1 MLKGV
6 MGMDAQTVFLSRL
19 IGLATLILGAAMLT
33 CQPPLIAAVEL
44 AARDRSA
51 LFTLG
56 AGGVIAGLAIV
67 LTHNAW
73 RRGLCPLVVTLIGW
87 FMLIRGASLIVLP
100 TSFLLDL
107 DAGSHFHDYFYVYA
121 AVPLALGLY
130 LSWQGF
136 VARRH

>member
-1 MLKGV
+1 
-6 MGMDAQTVFLSRL
+6 MDLPTVFLSRL
-19 IGLATLILGAAMLT
+19 IGLAALLLGVAMLIY
-33 CQPPLIAAVEL
+33 QPPLIAAVEL
-44 AARDRSA
+44 ATRDRSA

-56 AGGVIAGLAIV
+56 AGGIIAGLAIV
-67 LTHNAW
+67 LTHNFW

-87 FMLIRGASLIVLP
+87 FMLIRGVLLIFVP

-107 DAGSHFHDYFYVYA
+107 DAGSHFRDYSYGYA
-121 AVPLALGLY
+121 AVPLTLGLY